1 MMSIGTVNSVRTP
14 LHGFTSTPRPLD
26 GIAPFVW
33 HGPIRSPE
41 ITVQV
46 AYYGDC
52 FFHNSVF
59 WSPEHMV
66 ALYHEHFEHY
76 GHGPVKKAIVGLDG
90 QVFMARKSQDAVRH
104 HSRWNVGGVFDSE
117 TCRSDCAR
125 RT

>member
-33 HGPIRSPE
+33 HGPIRSLE

-66 ALYHEHFEHY
+66 PCTTSTLNTT
-76 GHGPVKKAIVGLDG
+76 VTVL
-90 QVFMARKSQDAVRH
+90 
-104 HSRWNVGGVFDSE
+104 
-117 TCRSDCAR
+117 
-125 RT
+125 